1 MDNTLVKTAKKLVA
15 LANQL
20 ENVDQAEAVHETEMS
35 KVNLREIAELAEG
48 IEDLLTTDEE
58 LDAWVSDKISTSY
71 SNLHSVYK
79 YMKNRDV
86 FDHGHHD
93 EDYPESDADETVEED
108 GSSED
113 EPKLLLS
120 ASYDHINFKPPTGV
134 AKAAAR
140 GLALR
145 KKFKRGG
152 TGVGVA
158 RARDLK
164 NRKEMSPRTIR
175 RMVSFFARHEVDKK
189 GKNWGK
195 SSDPSRGYIAW
206 LLWGGDAGRA
216 WCNKVSRQMDS
227 ADSK

>member
-1 MDNTLVKTAKKLVA
+1 MDKTLVKTAKGLVS
-15 LANQL
+15 LAKQL
-20 ENVDQAEAVHETEMS
+20 ETVDQAEAVHETQMS
-35 KVNLREIAELAEG
+35 KANLRDICEMAEG

-58 LDAWVSDKISTSY
+58 LDAWVSDKITTCFSH
-71 SNLHSVYK
+71 LQSVFRYL
-79 YMKNRDV
+79 KNRDLY
-86 FDHGHHD
+86 DCD
-93 EDYPESDADETVEED
+93 EECEEDADETIPED
-108 GSSED
+108 SPSSVD
-113 EPKLLLS
+113 APKIKILS

-134 AKAAAR
+134 AKSAAR

-164 NRKEMSPRTIR
+164 NRKDMSPRTIR

-189 GKNWGK
+189 GENWGK

-227 ADSK
+227 ADDKS